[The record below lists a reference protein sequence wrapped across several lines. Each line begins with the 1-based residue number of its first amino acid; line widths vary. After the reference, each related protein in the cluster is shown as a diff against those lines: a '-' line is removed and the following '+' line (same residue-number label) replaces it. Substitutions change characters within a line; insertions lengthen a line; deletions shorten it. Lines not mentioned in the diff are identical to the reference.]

1 MNPVEV
7 TQDLSIVSLVL
18 HASLLVQFVM
28 GLLLVM
34 SLFSW
39 TYIFRKAF
47 ALRAARS
54 QTESFERDFW
64 AGGDLQALYQS
75 AANNRH
81 SGCDFDDSM
90 PVSRLSTDFS
100 PIRSK
105 AIISSR

>member
-75 AANNRH
+75 
-81 SGCDFDDSM
+81 FT
-90 PVSRLSTDFS
+90 PT
-100 PIRSK
+100 I
-105 AIISSR
+105 